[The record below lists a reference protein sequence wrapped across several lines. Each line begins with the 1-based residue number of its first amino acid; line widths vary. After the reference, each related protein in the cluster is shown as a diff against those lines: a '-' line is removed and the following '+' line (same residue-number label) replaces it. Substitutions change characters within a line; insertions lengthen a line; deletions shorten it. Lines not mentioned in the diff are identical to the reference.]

1 MLDITVIDNY
11 FQNHPLSA
19 QFLAFSATERA
30 GAAKVAES
38 DVSAAL
44 DYLPVP
50 ATRAEIFQ
58 AAVAEQ
64 CLCLLLNPEMLAG
77 REDASGKTSGV
88 RRAPLCP
95 RAAALIAPLRDRGA
109 ALKLNRG

>member
-19 QFLAFSATERA
+19 EFFTFPAAERA
-30 GAAKVAES
+30 GAAKVAEA

-44 DYLPVP
+44 DHLPVSP
-50 ATRAEIFQ
+50 AQTGIFE

-64 CLCLLLNPEMLAG
+64 CLCLLLNPEMLTG
-77 REDASGKTSGV
+77 GETDDRRV
-88 RRAPLCP
+88 RRGPLGL

-109 ALKLNRG
+109 ALKLKRG